1 MIDVP
6 LNANVSEH
14 TNIAEPIDLF
24 LKPKMDGRSPKELFQ
39 QSLYRYRRQR
49 WNTATYWIFFFFFS
63 FGLAKY
69 ISITYGTTMLLE
81 YLYSFMGTTK
91 TMFKKKKTLYIPT
104 VDPGKIWA
112 LHKNLLNKTAPFI
125 KST

>member
-49 WNTATYWIFFFFFS
+49 WNTATYWIFFS
-63 FGLAKY
+63 SPL
-69 ISITYGTTMLLE
+69 
-81 YLYSFMGTTK
+81 
-91 TMFKKKKTLYIPT
+91 
-104 VDPGKIWA
+104 V
-112 LHKNLLNKTAPFI
+112 
-125 KST
+125 